1 MHWPEKFKK
10 SWIHKEPAIDIKL
23 SVNTLSEALAE
34 IVSPDYEWPKNPDG
48 WQLEFI
54 LAPTGELIMD
64 FLEPISAVF
73 WSEENEELTLPHK
86 PDGSGITPRDL
97 KTAGIPFMS

>member
-1 MHWPEKFKK
+1 M
-10 SWIHKEPAIDIKL
+10 DIKL
-23 SVNTLSEALAE
+23 SVNTVSKALAE
-34 IVSPDYEWPKNPDG
+34 IVSPDYVWPDNPEG

-54 LAPTGELIMD
+54 LAPTGDLIMD

-73 WSEENEELTLPHK
+73 WSEENEELVLPYK
-86 PDGSGITPRDL
+86 TDGSDITPRDL